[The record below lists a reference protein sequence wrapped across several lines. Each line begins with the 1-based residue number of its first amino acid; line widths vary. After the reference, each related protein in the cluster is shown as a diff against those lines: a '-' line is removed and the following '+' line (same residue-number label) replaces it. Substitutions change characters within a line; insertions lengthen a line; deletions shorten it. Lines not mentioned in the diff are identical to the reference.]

1 MEVGDVSD
9 GLVAAADPAVG
20 HASHVDPSVIPFRCQ
35 QCDWAGRSWPEHLAH
50 MDDVH
55 PSVSLKRLFH
65 LGLGGSLS
73 PVPCFSSVP
82 TGRLVPFGAGQ
93 WKNIGPS
100 TPGLLLV
107 VLIAV

>member
-1 MEVGDVSD
+1 MEVGDVPD
-9 GLVAAADPAVG
+9 GFAAAADPAVG
-20 HASHVDPSVIPFRCQ
+20 LASLVDPAAIPFCCR
-35 QCDWAGRSWPEHLAH
+35 QCAWVGRSWPEHLAH

-55 PSVSLKRLFH
+55 PPVSLKRLFH
-65 LGLGGSLS
+65 LGLGGSLN

-82 TGRLVPFGAGQ
+82 TGRLVPFGVGQ